1 MDLDIVKLISE
12 VGFPITAAIASG
24 YFVFLTLK
32 FILAGVTS
40 SVNGLSQITAS
51 LDQRIDTMTDE
62 LQRVDAQISY
72 ALGLSPD
79 YIRIARSEPKDI
91 RKD

>member
-12 VGFPITAAIASG
+12 VGFPITAAVAAG

-40 SVNGLSQITAS
+40 SVHGLSQITNS